1 MSIYSSIYIPRMSVD
16 DTEESIVYYM
26 AQNSIGTVSHIDFTP
41 INKKPGFKENVN
53 EVVKS
58 AFVHFSD
65 PWFCS
70 DKLYY
75 FQSRT
80 YMGNTKF
87 WETIAS
93 GQSYKLQVSDNE
105 YWLCLKNK
113 NPVQRTMMN
122 IHQVVENGRHLEGLI
137 EAQAKTIQKQ
147 AEKIQALERKLEGI
161 DNVVYQLVGGLF
173 HHQDQDDILSTHL
186 ENLFCVKIGEYRNH
200 NGSKW
205 GTWPT
210 TRQGDECEKRIERL
224 EKIIME
230 DNENNDDYERKI
242 YDEYKR
248 LGRDSEKM
256 ECEMNEY
263 ENNNEMRENLKR
275 ELAYIQQEKINI
287 QKMYQKK
294 TGLPWSYLLNK
305 ISKKKF

>member
-16 DTEESIVYYM
+16 HTEESITYYM
-26 AQNSIGTVSHIDFTP
+26 AHYNIGTVSHIDFTP

-70 DKLYY
+70 DKLYH
-75 FQSRT
+75 FQCRT
-80 YMGNTKF
+80 FMGNTKF

-93 GQSYKLQVSDNE
+93 KQSYKLQVSDNE

-137 EAQAKTIQKQ
+137 EAHAKTIQEQ
-147 AEKIQALERKLEGI
+147 ADRIEVLERKLEGTHK
-161 DNVVYQLVGGLF
+161 VVYQLLGGLF
-173 HHQDQDDILSTHL
+173 NQSDQCGILNHHVDILMCKEDGTS
-186 ENLFCVKIGEYRNH
+186 FKDI
-200 NGSKW
+200 SKW
-205 GTWPT
+205 KNWPT
-210 TRQGDECEKRIERL
+210 TRQGDECETRIERL

-230 DNENNDDYERKI
+230 DNENNDEYERKI
-242 YDEYKR
+242 YDEYMR
-248 LGRDSEKM
+248 LARVSEGM
-256 ECEMNEY
+256 ELEMNEY
-263 ENNNEMRENLKR
+263 ENHDEKR
-275 ELAYIQQEKINI
+275 EYCKKSIGLIQSQKITI
-287 QKMYQKK
+287 QKMYENK

-305 ISKKKF
+305 ISFRR

>member
-1 MSIYSSIYIPRMSVD
+1 MSIYSSIYIPRVD
-16 DTEESIVYYM
+16 SEHTEESITYYM
-26 AQNSIGTVSHIDFTP
+26 AQHSIGTVSHIDFTP

-80 YMGNTKF
+80 YMGNNKF

-113 NPVQRTMMN
+113 SPVQRTMMN

-137 EAQAKTIQKQ
+137 EAQEKTIQEQ
-147 AEKIQALERKLEGI
+147 ADRIEALERKLEGTHK
-161 DNVVYQLVGGLF
+161 VVYQLLGGLF
-173 HHQDQDDILSTHL
+173 NQLDQCGILNHHADILMCKEDVTS
-186 ENLFCVKIGEYRNH
+186 FKDI
-200 NGSKW
+200 SKW
-205 GTWPT
+205 GSWPT
-210 TRQGDECEKRIERL
+210 TRQGDVCEKRILNL
-224 EKIIME
+224 ENKMK
-230 DNENNDDYERKI
+230 NLENDLTDYGV
-242 YDEYKR
+242 
-248 LGRDSEKM
+248 L
-256 ECEMNEY
+256 
-263 ENNNEMRENLKR
+263 
-275 ELAYIQQEKINI
+275 
-287 QKMYQKK
+287 
-294 TGLPWSYLLNK
+294 
-305 ISKKKF
+305 